1 MRSAPLP
8 SEGNDNAF
16 IDLVAGTAVERT
28 SPPPLV
34 VWSRASPSPVEWCRR
49 DSHRRDAT
57 PPVPNSW
64 AHDSPAKPIWWV
76 DDEDDERA
84 AELLYTLFDGSRRRR
99 TSRRGS

>member
-1 MRSAPLP
+1 MPSLTSSQAPPSSGRRRLP
-8 SEGNDNAF
+8 WSSGLERRRRQSNGVDAIA
-16 IDLVAGTAVERT
+16 IDV
-28 SPPPLV
+28 
-34 VWSRASPSPVEWCRR
+34 
-49 DSHRRDAT
+49 DAT

-84 AELLYTLFDGSRRRR
+84 AELLYTLFDGRPAER